1 MLYLS
6 GKFTMNIEEVECP
19 TDALLTKFG
28 SYYEMSMG
36 VKYDPIVETVTVD
49 DDSVVHVIGG
59 RDDMKY
65 PNATASTM
73 ERGLRELFA
82 YVGNK
87 KKPDNHNVLPKALK
101 KTKKQKNRP
110 KSKSKSKSKRK
121 TKSGGDDSEDSS
133 SDSEISISDI
143 SDSSDDELELASDN
157 IDIIEEAEALAEI
170 TEIAIGASEF
180 NLSDFIEPQPD
191 KFNLLDFAS
200 DESN

>member
-1 MLYLS
+1 MS
-6 GKFTMNIEEVECP
+6 IEEVECP

-28 SYYEMSMG
+28 SYYEMSMD
-36 VKYDPIVETVTVD
+36 VKYDPAVETVTVD

-82 YVGNK
+82 YVGDK
-87 KKPDNHNVLPKALK
+87 KKPDNRNVLPKALK

-110 KSKSKSKSKRK
+110 KSKNKSKSKRK
-121 TKSGGDDSEDSS
+121 PKSGGDESS
-133 SDSEISISDI
+133 DSDSEISISDS
-143 SDSSDDELELASDN
+143 SDSSDDELEHELTLDN
-157 IDIIEEAEALAEI
+157 IDIIEEVEALAEI

-180 NLSDFIEPQPD
+180 NLSDFTEPQSEPD
-191 KFNLLDFAS
+191 KFNLSDFAS